1 MGKDGKKQLQGIAT
15 LSFGKNQK
23 SCAFFFLKSLFFPVG
38 VLYPESRV
46 LCGES
51 LSCTR
56 FWCLGKRQQIQ
67 QWLSRAAL
75 KVGEQIKL
83 F

>member
-1 MGKDGKKQLQGIAT
+1 MERTVTRIAS

-23 SCAFFFLKSLFFPVG
+23 IYTFIFLQSLFFPVG
-38 VLYPESRV
+38 VLHPEPGV

-51 LSCTR
+51 LSCAR
-56 FWCLGKRQQIQ
+56 LWCLGERQQIQ

-75 KVGEQIKL
+75 KVGEQMQL
-83 F
+83 C